1 MELPFG
7 KKISVGPFTVLKY
20 SKSLSKKEV
29 KELRDAAN
37 IPTDVRKHLQRGSLP
52 FIKVETV
59 SGSWS
64 VEWIIG
70 QTMYD
75 AINKIPLACDADGN
89 PLYFGNGFKNLHAIF
104 NAMFAD
110 TCTVGD
116 FEYQQAKQKL
126 LVDYL
131 NRASAVQKE
140 QTEEEKKESEEA
152 LEDVYQAEQHK
163 AMILEMGKEVKNADE
178 RK

>member
-1 MELPFG
+1 
-7 KKISVGPFTVLKY
+7 
-20 SKSLSKKEV
+20 
-29 KELRDAAN
+29 
-37 IPTDVRKHLQRGSLP
+37 
-52 FIKVETV
+52 
-59 SGSWS
+59 
-64 VEWIIG
+64 
-70 QTMYD
+70 MYD
-75 AINKIPLACDADGN
+75 AINNIPLACDADGN

-163 AMILEMGKEVKNADE
+163 ELILEMGKEVKNADA